1 MVATFTTIQGPR
13 GRPFEKGM
21 TKIGG
26 RKKGALNIHSRTVR
40 MAIAEAAR
48 GLGGVRRLIAWAKED
63 PLNERAFWTSI
74 WPRLLPLEIQG
85 AGDRGEI
92 ELNVTI
98 KPEELDKALE
108 ERGLPATIFGI
119 DVPTVDIEPQ
129 RRIEANGNGSES
141 EDLTSMMESMNPEE
155 D

>member
-1 MVATFTTIQGPR
+1 MVATFAMRPAR

-48 GLGGVRRLIAWAKED
+48 GLGGVKRLIEWAKED

-74 WPRLLPLEIQG
+74 WPRLLPLQIQG
-85 AGDRGEI
+85 AGARGEI
-92 ELNVTI
+92 ELNLQI

-108 ERGLPATIFGI
+108 ERGLPTTIFGI
-119 DVPTVDIEPQ
+119 DTPVLELEAEPQ
-129 RRIEANGNGSES
+129 RRIEANGI
-141 EDLTSMMESMNPEE
+141 ED
-155 D
+155 